1 MTMPDTLMREGDG
14 AMTPARLRNY
24 VSEQLEV
31 GKTGS
36 EIADELAA
44 LGIDSQTAADM
55 VTNSLDAQ
63 WRYEGGGGPALG
75 RVGPRHM
82 IIGLLLMAVGG
93 AATFA
98 SYYSVVNFDVEVG
111 YVFYG
116 AIFAGAM
123 EFVYGLVRYL
133 D

>member
-1 MTMPDTLMREGDG
+1 MPDSLMREGAG

-24 VSEQLEV
+24 VCEQLEI

-36 EIADELAA
+36 EIAGELAA
-44 LGIDSQTAADM
+44 LGIDSQTASQM
-55 VTNSLDAQ
+55 VTTSLDAQ
-63 WRYEGGGGPALG
+63 WRHEGGGGPTLG

-82 IIGLLLMAVGG
+82 IAGALFMAVGG

-98 SYYSVVNFDVEVG
+98 SAYSVIDLGVEVG

-123 EFVYGLVRYL
+123 EFVYGLIRYL